1 MESAKPLSEH
11 VFVLLAGGQGL
22 AAVMISSLG
31 RWRICWQNVS
41 FHQSSSSAA
50 AVAAATVL
58 LLSVD
63 KLDAIIL
70 SHLSFPLLLLKTQY
84 IITTRKSEHFS
95 SVHLYFDIKLVVKFW
110 VLGLTRSRSR

>member
-58 LLSVD
+58 LLLSVD
-63 KLDAIIL
+63 KSDAIIL
-70 SHLSFPLLLLKTQY
+70 PYLSFPLLLLKTQY
-84 IITTRKSEHFS
+84 IIVTR
-95 SVHLYFDIKLVVKFW
+95 
-110 VLGLTRSRSR
+110 R

>member
-50 AVAAATVL
+50 AVAAAAAL

-63 KLDAIIL
+63 AIIL
-70 SHLSFPLLLLKTQY
+70 PYLSFPLVLLKTQY

-95 SVHLYFDIKLVVKFW
+95 SVHLYFHIQLVV
-110 VLGLTRSRSR
+110 